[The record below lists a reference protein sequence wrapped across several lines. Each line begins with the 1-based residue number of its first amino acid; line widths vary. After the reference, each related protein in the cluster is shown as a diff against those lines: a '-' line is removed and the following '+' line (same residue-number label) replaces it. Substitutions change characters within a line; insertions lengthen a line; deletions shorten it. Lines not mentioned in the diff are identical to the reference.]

1 MAVCIMTDLLL
12 VVVYKELRHN
22 MTALNISVTHNDD
35 DGYVGIWTDGGE
47 ESGNDNIFNNSA
59 NILRMGWDTEN
70 YTPDEYQ
77 FYAWFRFQNVTIPAG
92 ATIDDAVIKVYHSDN
107 SGFDSSDPSEGM
119 IVKAHDIN
127 TAPRPANYAQVNGV
141 TRASNTATTSSF
153 IDVDNVESF
162 SGQYYSSADI
172 KAIIQEI
179 VNGPA
184 SGGSWA
190 SGNDMVFYL
199 YPTSYSED
207 WQIDWVS
214 KNAGSNPP
222 KIEINYTAAAAAP
235 AAEPDLPGAAFLMFV
250 D

>member
-1 MAVCIMTDLLL
+1 
-12 VVVYKELRHN
+12 

-77 FYAWFRFQNVTIPAG
+77 FYAWLRFQNVTIPAG
-92 ATIDDAVIKVYHSDN
+92 ATIDDAVIKVYHSANTVSDA
-107 SGFDSSDPSEGM
+107 GSDPQEGM

-141 TRASNTATTSSF
+141 TRASATATTSSF
-153 IDVDNVESF
+153 IDVDEMEEF
-162 SGQYYSSADI
+162 SGQYYSSADV

-179 VNGPA
+179 VDGPA

-199 YPTSYSED
+199 YPAAFVSDD

-222 KIEINYTAAAAAP
+222 KIEINYTAAAAAAP
-235 AAEPDLPGAAFLMFV
+235 AILDANSAFLLFL
-250 D
+250 DS

>member
-1 MAVCIMTDLLL
+1 
-12 VVVYKELRHN
+12 

-59 NILRMGWDTEN
+59 SILRMGWDTQN

-77 FYAWFRFQNVTIPAG
+77 FYAWLRFQDVTIPAG
-92 ATIDDAVIKVYHSDN
+92 ATIDDAVIKVYHSANTVSDA
-107 SGFDSSDPSEGM
+107 GSDPGEGM

-141 TRASNTATTSSF
+141 TRASYTATTSSF

-162 SGQYYSSADI
+162 SGQYYSSADV

-179 VNGPA
+179 VDGPA

-222 KIEINYTAAAAAP
+222 KIEINYTAAAAAAAP
-235 AAEPDLPGAAFLMFV
+235 AILDANSAFLLFL
-250 D
+250 DS